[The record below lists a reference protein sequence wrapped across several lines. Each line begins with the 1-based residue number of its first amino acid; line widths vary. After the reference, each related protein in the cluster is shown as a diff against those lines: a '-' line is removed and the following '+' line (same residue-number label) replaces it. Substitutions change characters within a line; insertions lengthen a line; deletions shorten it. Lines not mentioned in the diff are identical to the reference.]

1 MKMAVPKNKRI
12 EVSADAANRVQF
24 AWDWIQSYPSDTEIL
39 VVAHSVE
46 AATDL
51 YLGVISASGAW
62 FGVKRLTLNGL
73 ASRLAQ
79 HALAASGTAPASNLS
94 FTAVVARANH
104 SLHSSGQLKYIVPV
118 ATPPRVAVSV

>member
-24 AWDWIQSYPSDTEIL
+24 ARDWIQSYPSDTEML
-39 VVAHSVE
+39 LVAHSPE

-51 YLGVISASGAW
+51 YLSVIRSSGAW

-94 FTAVVARANH
+94 FTAVVAGASH
-104 SLHSSGQLKYIVPV
+104 FLFFFGEFEKFPPV
-118 ATPPRVAVSV
+118 LGPAGVSD